1 MERMCIPLDFNSQL
15 LFLYGQC
22 LVYLFVRMGSFCIPF
37 IRRKQNVTQ
46 ESSKLMDASQF

>member
-1 MERMCIPLDFNSQL
+1 MERMFISLDVNSRL

-37 IRRKQNVTQ
+37 VRRNQNVTQ
-46 ESSKLMDASQF
+46 ESSKLIVTSQF